1 MLASPHYDRESLFD
15 AQDDMGEWAMLNEQN
30 KRLGLVDARVY
41 DLAEKERAQRL
52 RESAK
57 HLLHTDEGFAR
68 VCRGNSFCQGAEP
81 CEDFPEA
88 DADWMAACEG
98 MACTA
103 GEDPPERPVRWL
115 GVAVILVGL
124 VFLACVGAG
133 ALTGHFGG

>member
-68 VCRGNSFCQGAEP
+68 VCRGNSFCQGAQP
-81 CEDFPEA
+81 CEDCPEA
-88 DADWMAACEG
+88 DLDWLAACEG

-103 GEDPPERPVRWL
+103 GEDNLPPVRPARYF
-115 GVAVILVGL
+115 GVAVILV
-124 VFLACVGAG
+124 LACIGLG
-133 ALTGHFGG
+133 ALTSYFGG